1 MTEPRNKALQIFDNI
16 EKPFLFIGLLAMIF
30 IITYQTG
37 FRYILSTV
45 MGFLGND
52 GIINFFIGIGFE
64 NAQAS
69 FTNLSNKVSTFSGLA
84 VWTEESSRFIFIWT
98 TYLAIPIAIKLRS
111 NIRVDIVY
119 NKLPERA
126 QKITWIVID
135 LCMLS
140 LTVLIGYYGLQNMFM
155 QMEYPQLTAALR
167 IPYYIPYAILPIAFG
182 LMTIR
187 LVVDLIGQI
196 KLVGAK
202 DSIFGLACTFVLF
215 LPILIYNEW
224 NAIILLFGYFI
235 LLLFLGVPIAFSLG
249 IASLMTVFG
258 AGTLPIDYVAG
269 VAFTAIDN
277 FPIMAIP
284 FFIAAGVF
292 MGAGGLSYRLLAL
305 ADELLGG
312 LTGGMAIASIATC
325 MFFAAISGS
334 GPATVAA
341 IGAITVP
348 AMVERGYD
356 KMFAAAVVAAAG
368 AIGVMIPPSNPFVV
382 YGVTAQ
388 ASVGDLF
395 IAGIVPGVFTGLVL
409 MAITY
414 VIAKKRGW
422 KGEQKERS
430 FASVTRAIWNAKWAI
445 LVPVIVLGGIYGG
458 IMTPTEA
465 AAIAAIYGLFIG
477 LFVYKELNLKSLWAS
492 TLQSASMSAVIIMLM
507 SMATIFGNIMTLE
520 AIPIRIAQSI
530 MELTSNPIL
539 ILLLINVLLLWVGTF
554 MEALAA
560 IVILTPILLPL
571 ATGLGMHP
579 IHFGVIM
586 VVNLAIGFIT
596 PPVGVNLF
604 VASGIA
610 DAKIGDISK
619 AAIPFLVA
627 MLIILLL
634 ITYVPQ
640 ISLFLVL

>member
-1 MTEPRNKALQIFDNI
+1 MTQPRNKVLQLLDNI
-16 EKPFLFIGLLAMIF
+16 EKPFLFFGLLSMIL

-37 FRYILSTV
+37 FRYILSTT
-45 MGFLGND
+45 MSFLGND
-52 GIINFFIGIGFE
+52 GFINFLIGIGFE
-64 NAQAS
+64 NAQTS
-69 FTNLSNKVSTFSGLA
+69 FANMRNKVSTLSGLA

-119 NKLPERA
+119 NKLPERI
-126 QKITWIVID
+126 QNITWIIVD
-135 LCMLS
+135 VCMLT
-140 LTVLIGYYGLQNMFM
+140 LTTLIFYYGLMNM
-155 QMEYPQLTAALR
+155 QMQMQFPQVTAALR

-182 LMTIR
+182 LMSIR
-187 LVVDLIGQI
+187 LLVDLYGQVKLIGI
-196 KLVGAK
+196 VDTLIG
-202 DSIFGLACTFVLF
+202 FACTFVLF
-215 LPILIYNEW
+215 LPIIISSEL

-258 AGTLPIDYVAG
+258 AGTLPIDYLAG
-269 VAFTAIDN
+269 VAFTSIDN

-292 MGAGGLSYRLLAL
+292 MGAGGLSYRLLNL

-312 LTGGMAIASIATC
+312 VTGGMAIASIATC

-341 IGAITVP
+341 IGAITIP

-382 YGVTAQ
+382 YGVTSQ
-388 ASVGDLF
+388 TSVGDLF

-422 KGEQKERS
+422 KGEAKERTVKS
-430 FASVTRAIWNAKWAI
+430 IIKAIWDAKWAI

-465 AAIAAIYGLFIG
+465 AAIAAIYGLLVG
-477 LFVYKELNLKSLWAS
+477 LFLW
-492 TLQSASMSAVIIMLM
+492 
-507 SMATIFGNIMTLE
+507 
-520 AIPIRIAQSI
+520 
-530 MELTSNPIL
+530 
-539 ILLLINVLLLWVGTF
+539 LW
-554 MEALAA
+554 L
-560 IVILTPILLPL
+560 
-571 ATGLGMHP
+571 
-579 IHFGVIM
+579 
-586 VVNLAIGFIT
+586 
-596 PPVGVNLF
+596 
-604 VASGIA
+604 
-610 DAKIGDISK
+610 
-619 AAIPFLVA
+619 
-627 MLIILLL
+627 
-634 ITYVPQ
+634 
-640 ISLFLVL
+640 LFLVIL

>member
-1 MTEPRNKALQIFDNI
+1 MTAQRNKFLQCIDSI
-16 EKPFLFIGLLAMIF
+16 EKPFLVVGMLAMIV

-37 FRYILSTV
+37 FRYLLSTT
-45 MGFLGND
+45 MSFLGNAD
-52 GIINFFIGIGFE
+52 IINFFISLGFE
-64 NAQAS
+64 NTQAF
-69 FTNLSNKVSTFSGLA
+69 FTSTSDSISKYSGMA
-84 VWTEESSRFIFIWT
+84 IWAEESARFVFIWT
-98 TYLAIPIAIKLRS
+98 TYLAIPIAIKMRS
-111 NIRVDIVY
+111 NVRVDVLY
-119 NKLPERA
+119 NKLPEGL
-126 QKITWIVID
+126 QNITWIIVD
-135 LCMLS
+135 LCMLVLTS
-140 LTVLIGYYGLQNMFM
+140 LITYNGLINMQM
-155 QMEYPQLTAALR
+155 QMEYPQFTAALR
-167 IPYYIPYAILPIAFG
+167 IPYYIPYAILPLGFG

-187 LVVDLIGQI
+187 LLEDLYTQVKAIGI
-196 KLVGAK
+196 AHTLVGIAVTV
-202 DSIFGLACTFVLF
+202 ALF
-215 LPILIYNEW
+215 IPIIISDEW
-224 NAIILLFGYFI
+224 NAIVLLFAYFI
-235 LLLFLGVPIAFSLG
+235 ILLFLGVPIAFSLG
-249 IASLMTVFG
+249 VASLMTVYG
-258 AGTLPIDYVAG
+258 AGTLPIDYLAG
-269 VAFTAIDN
+269 VAFTSIDS

-284 FFIAAGVF
+284 FFIAAGIF

-348 AMVERGYD
+348 AMVQRGYD

-395 IAGIVPGVFTGLVL
+395 IAGIIPGVFTGLVL

-414 VIAKKRGW
+414 VVSKKRGW
-422 KGEQKERS
+422 KGEEKQRS
-430 FASVTRAIWNAKWAI
+430 LASISKAIWNAKWAI

-465 AAIAAIYGLFIG
+465 AAIAAIYGLLVGIFI
-477 LFVYKELNLKSLWAS
+477 YKEIDLKTLWSS
-492 TLQSASMSAVIIMLM
+492 TLESANMSAVIIMLM
-507 SMATIFGNIMTLE
+507 AMATIFGNIMTLE
-520 AIPIRIAQSI
+520 QIPSQIAKLI
-530 MELTSNPIL
+530 LDMTNNPIL
-539 ILLLINVLLLWVGTF
+539 ILLLINVLLLWIGTF

-571 ATGLGMHP
+571 AVNIGLHP

-610 DAKIGDISK
+610 KAQIGDISK
-619 AAIPFLVA
+619 AALPFLVA
-627 MLIILLL
+627 MIVVLLL
-634 ITYVPQ
+634 ITYIPQ
-640 ISLFLVL
+640 ISLILL